1 MQPISTVGAPSPMSR
16 IMPSASHANAAVS
29 PAVPFKD
36 LLAEA
41 LGQSR
46 GAAPTAT
53 SATSAVDKA
62 RAALSAA
69 SELRDAAIDAFNEIK
84 DLRI

>member
-1 MQPISTVGAPSPMSR
+1 MQPISSVGAPSPMSR
-16 IMPSASHANAAVS
+16 VTPSASHANAAVS

-41 LGQSR
+41 LSQSR
-46 GAAPTAT
+46 GAAPPAA
-53 SATSAVDKA
+53 SATTAVDKA
-62 RAALSAA
+62 QAALSAA
-69 SELRDAAIDAFNEIK
+69 SALRDAAIGAFNEIK